1 MVTGTKNFYIPD
13 KNVLRHQI
21 ENQKN
26 LVQQQESLLPA
37 LEQNLSHID
46 KQRIS
51 PLPAMRFFQ

>member
-1 MVTGTKNFYIPD
+1 MVAGTKNFYIPD

-21 ENQKN
+21 EHQKS
-26 LVQQQESLLPA
+26 LVLQQESLLPK
-37 LEQNLSHID
+37 LEQNLSNID